1 MTPFMGALGVLK
13 GGVIHK
19 CLHTVQTCKLYR
31 LLMLRWPNFPVL
43 RSVHTVQWPVH
54 GLLGVGGSSE
64 VCVMEDTMQMESE
77 IDTRDEG
84 TINHSILILLPV
96 GAAYYTRCHI

>member
-54 GLLGVGGSSE
+54 GLLGVGGGY
-64 VCVMEDTMQMESE
+64 DA
-77 IDTRDEG
+77 DGKRDRYKG
-84 TINHSILILLPV
+84 RRD
-96 GAAYYTRCHI
+96 Y